1 MNTHKVL
8 SAVAGVMLV
17 AGLAAGCSTT
27 ERAGTQ
33 MSDAGITSKVKAK
46 FASDP
51 ELHNIASIDVDT
63 IEGRVRLSGSADTSA
78 QKAEAEKLARNTDG
92 VRSVDNDIE
101 VSTGR
106 TLGQATDDSV
116 ITSKVK
122 AKLTGNMNPFNV
134 DVDTRHGVVTL
145 TGRVE
150 TSADKSTAERLARET
165 SGVTSV
171 KNELKVGDDAE
182 VNAGRR
188 DRDY

>member
-1 MNTHKVL
+1 MKIQKVL
-8 SAVAGVMLV
+8 SAVTGVVLV

-78 QKAEAEKLARNTDG
+78 QKAEAEKLARNTEG

-106 TLGQATDDSV
+106 TLGEATDDSV

-134 DVDTRHGVVTL
+134 DVDTRHGMVTL

-171 KNELKVGDDAE
+171 KNELKVGDADAE
-182 VNAGRR
+182 VDANHR
-188 DRDY
+188 DRY

>member
-1 MNTHKVL
+1 MKSHKVL
-8 SAVAGVMLV
+8 SAVTGIVLV

-33 MSDAGITSKVKAK
+33 MSDAEITSKLKAK

-51 ELHNIASIDVDT
+51 ELHNVASIDADT
-63 IEGRVRLSGSADTSA
+63 IEGRVRLSGGVDTQA
-78 QKAEAEKLARNTDG
+78 QKAEAEKLARNTEG

-101 VSTGR
+101 VGGGR
-106 TLGQATDDSV
+106 TIGQTTDDAV

-122 AKLTGNMNPFNV
+122 TKLTGNMNPFNV

-150 TSADKSTAERLARET
+150 TSTDKSTAERLARET
-165 SGVTSV
+165 AGVTSV

-182 VNAGRR
+182 VDADHHR
-188 DRDY
+188 Y